1 MLGIEINNL
10 NRKKNSPK
18 PEDQP
23 QQTNNNS
30 YKVSLFLKNNPLA
43 FTVKEQIVS
52 FHQTR
57 IISLLLKISTNPLTC
72 KSYYFITRFII

>member
-1 MLGIEINNL
+1 MPGIEINNL
-10 NRKKNSPK
+10 NRKKNSPN

-43 FTVKEQIVS
+43 FTIKEQIVS

-57 IISLLLKISTNPLTC
+57 ITSLLLKISTNPQTC